1 MQAMRNLHAIAA
13 IAVLLSASDAAW
25 AEAMP
30 TVPMLDQLVRSDD
43 AVFAMVSG
51 RVSLVGG
58 GFGTRST
65 SSTGP
70 AQSESLQM
78 RFTEDE
84 TFLSYQLNI
93 PTEVFLVT
101 VSAKQAIRLERRP
114 TGKASFRAVTYVQKP
129 GQEVVL
135 LVGSDER
142 TESIEA
148 PSLWHLLLAV
158 PDLCREHLLP
168 MLATLSPHWDL
179 EEVSKEIERGL
190 LQGESSSA
198 LADRSRWTALLDQLA
213 DDSFARREAA
223 DRELRAAGPA
233 ALGYLRRL
241 SLAALMPEQQH
252 RIRRMMDAGGS
263 ENGNDTVDEV
273 IAWLSGDAHAW
284 LALAD
289 RPELA
294 SRQTAATRLGEILGE
309 PIAFDPQAAPADRA
323 RQIDALR
330 ERLR

>member
-1 MQAMRNLHAIAA
+1 MRNIHAIAA
-13 IAVLLSASDAAW
+13 IAVLHAASVVVW
-25 AEAMP
+25 AEPMP
-30 TVPMLDQLVRSDD
+30 SVPMLDQLVRSDD

-78 RFTEDE
+78 RFTQDE

-93 PTEVFLVT
+93 PAEVFLVT
-101 VSAKQAIRLERRP
+101 VTAKQAIRLERRP
-114 TGKASFRAVTYVQKP
+114 TGKASFPAVAYVQKP
-129 GQEVVL
+129 GREVQLV
-135 LVGSDER
+135 VGSDER

-179 EEVSKEIERGL
+179 EEVCKEIERGL

-233 ALGYLRRL
+233 ALG
-241 SLAALMPEQQH
+241 
-252 RIRRMMDAGGS
+252 
-263 ENGNDTVDEV
+263 
-273 IAWLSGDAHAW
+273 
-284 LALAD
+284 D
-289 RPELA
+289 RK
-294 SRQTAATRLGEILGE
+294 STRLNSSHNRR
-309 PIAFDPQAAPADRA
+309 PR
-323 RQIDALR
+323 
-330 ERLR
+330 